1 MRSVLPFLRSTNLG
15 RALALTPLVGVLG
28 LPLAAPALS
37 QPATSNPVQLTPSTP
52 PAAEVGDAEL
62 QRFAQAASEIRELR
76 RKWMPEVAAAQQ
88 SGGPEAAL
96 KVEDEAYAEMVGA
109 VENKG
114 LSLQRF
120 NQIVALAQTDP
131 ELQQRLAT
139 QMGPSR

>member
-1 MRSVLPFLRSTNLG
+1 
-15 RALALTPLVGVLG
+15 
-28 LPLAAPALS
+28 
-37 QPATSNPVQLTPSTP
+37 
-52 PAAEVGDAEL
+52 
-62 QRFAQAASEIRELR
+62 
-76 RKWMPEVAAAQQ
+76 MPEVAAAEQR
-88 SGGPEAAL
+88 GGPEAAL

-139 QMGPSR
+139 QMAPSR